1 MSKHCLSISL
11 LFFQSKGTH
20 RGAENSHLDSV
31 PTCPPH
37 TPVSPEHAPSPV
49 WRWEGKTLRNHQ
61 VTEGDTD
68 LSAGTPIP
76 QSKEN
81 KFRLNLETARPAQRP
96 GAVPLA
102 LERGATEPVWMA
114 GCERY
119 GNSTHKV
126 PQAEYVVLR
135 DSPCSQPSPG
145 CEPKA
150 AASTGHK
157 KRQDVCMLRMDKIPF
172 SQF

>member
-1 MSKHCLSISL
+1 MSKHSFRFPPFLPKQKNS
-11 LFFQSKGTH
+11 Q
-20 RGAENSHLDSV
+20 RGRKQPFGLCSYTS
-31 PTCPPH
+31 PPH

-49 WRWEGKTLRNHQ
+49 WRWEGKTLGNHQ
-61 VTEGDTD
+61 VPEGDTD

-119 GNSTHKV
+119 GNSTHEV
-126 PQAEYVVLR
+126 PQAECVALR